1 LGLAYAVW
9 GAALGYI
16 DTPQF
21 PVNLLPPETVYS
33 AQSPSLFKLIEYDE
47 EERWKEVERL
57 AQEVEGTKFSV
68 GQQLY
73 YQVHLFANPRF
84 LWKQEY
90 DRLIEEFTLME
101 TFHIPLAKSL
111 DEAPA
116 QKLRDFQIIKGEIV
130 ALQKHTMEKQ
140 RGSK

>member
-1 LGLAYAVW
+1 
-9 GAALGYI
+9 
-16 DTPQF
+16 
-21 PVNLLPPETVYS
+21 
-33 AQSPSLFKLIEYDE
+33 
-47 EERWKEVERL
+47 VERL

-73 YQVHLFANPRF
+73 YQVHYFANPRF

-90 DRLIEEFTLME
+90 DRLIEEFTLLE

-116 QKLRDFQIIKGEIV
+116 QKLRDFSLIKREV
-130 ALQKHTMEKQ
+130 AALQQYYMEKN
-140 RGSK
+140 RGTF